1 MNNPQHQT
9 SESISHC
16 LLLKLSQSLGA
27 DEEKRKLLRRSL
39 IISTL
44 FAFWL
49 KMKQV
54 DEFSFKSVK
63 TFDKTFLTFTT
74 FPPYNMDV
82 LKALKL
88 FEIIKFFP
96 PLQTPAPL
104 LHLPPAPVNKEVP
117 LNYRNLICREG
128 SFFTKNVVQWRDYFP
143 VWNRYKICN
152 LFKIAAARS
161 HYSKVCVECV

>member
-1 MNNPQHQT
+1 MINAMNNPKHQT
-9 SESISHC
+9 SDSISHC

-27 DEEKRKLLRRSL
+27 DEEKRKLLQRSL

-74 FPPYNMDV
+74 FPPNNMDV

-88 FEIIKFFP
+88 FDIIKFFP
-96 PLQTPAPL
+96 PLQTRAPPTTSSSQQRGPTKL
-104 LHLPPAPVNKEVP
+104 QKSDLP
-117 LNYRNLICREG
+117 RGI
-128 SFFTKNVVQWRDYFP
+128 
-143 VWNRYKICN
+143 
-152 LFKIAAARS
+152 LF
-161 HYSKVCVECV
+161 H